1 MGNSYIILKDNK
13 EEAKENTVKLVLPFP
28 HFLWM
33 LGANSNTLH
42 EVPLYE
48 LQKEQGK
55 TNQANVDD
63 KELL

>member
-1 MGNSYIILKDNK
+1 M
-13 EEAKENTVKLVLPFP
+13 EEAKENTIKLVLPFP

-48 LQKEQGK
+48 LQKEQEK
-55 TNQANVDD
+55 NKKANVDD

>member
-1 MGNSYIILKDNK
+1 M
-13 EEAKENTVKLVLPFP
+13 EEAKDNTVKQVLPFP

-33 LGANSNTLH
+33 LGTKSNTLH
-42 EVPLYE
+42 AVPLYE

>member
-1 MGNSYIILKDNK
+1 M

-55 TNQANVDD
+55 TNQANVDG
-63 KELL
+63 KPKLV

>member
-1 MGNSYIILKDNK
+1 M
-13 EEAKENTVKLVLPFP
+13 EEAKENTVKLVLHFP
-28 HFLWM
+28 HFICM